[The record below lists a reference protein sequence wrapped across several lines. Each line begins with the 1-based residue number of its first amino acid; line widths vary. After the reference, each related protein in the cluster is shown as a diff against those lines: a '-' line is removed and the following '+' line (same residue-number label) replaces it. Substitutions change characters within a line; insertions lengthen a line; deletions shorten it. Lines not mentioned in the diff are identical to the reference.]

1 MTFED
6 NTRNAL
12 TALQYESGKPLDIDS
27 LKKVLDSY
35 NITDIDYN
43 DITIYK
49 SSGEN
54 IDSPIGNES
63 GFDSA
68 AIHHYNEEKDIND
81 VYYIFRG
88 TEVDLDAPEDV
99 VYDAFGVVAGVS
111 DEQIED
117 ALDFIE
123 EVETNI
129 NTNGIK
135 RYGDGH
141 SLGGH
146 LIVSVALIEKNFDD
160 VRGLND
166 APVNLKQ
173 LASLDSDFV
182 DYLESATDVLDISDI
197 PEEELVL
204 LARDFYAAE
213 ANAISHTRVKGEPL
227 YAQSIPY
234 TFYPGASIHYLG
246 DMETPE
252 FPDVLTPRT
261 PWPGL
266 TEVFS
271 RPPMFGT
278 FVSLGLGINAD
289 LDRVAYNANINHL
302 LQFITIIG
310 EEMTVAELSELIG
323 KAKDNPWAALSD
335 MPESVNE
342 RLKEE
347 VGLGHIVGGLWALK
361 NTAVYEKVLAVIN
374 AKEQFDLH
382 SIGTLI
388 ELYDQPGH
396 QPVTYRL
403 EPGTGT
409 HILVDED
416 SLVNALQAM
425 EGALEQKR
433 EALGLLYHYRNMEL
447 HERIFEQR
455 ERVEGMMSN
464 KEANWRA
471 FLQEAGHTYSKDAI
485 RKPTGVTFRK
495 EFDPVP
501 SSAVEQIDGI
511 IEMYELDM
519 RELEQLVLDYKENL
533 RGLFAADEALA
544 QSIK

>member
-1 MTFED
+1 MGFED

-54 IDSPIGNES
+54 IDSPIGND
-63 GFDSA
+63 GA

-99 VYDAFGVVAGVS
+99 VYDAFGVVAG
-111 DEQIED
+111 
-117 ALDFIE
+117 
-123 EVETNI
+123 
-129 NTNGIK
+129 

-271 RPPMFGT
+271 
-278 FVSLGLGINAD
+278 SGINAD

-464 KEANWRA
+464 KEANWR
-471 FLQEAGHTYSKDAI
+471 G
-485 RKPTGVTFRK
+485 
-495 EFDPVP
+495 
-501 SSAVEQIDGI
+501 
-511 IEMYELDM
+511 
-519 RELEQLVLDYKENL
+519 
-533 RGLFAADEALA
+533 
-544 QSIK
+544 

>member
-1 MTFED
+1 MGFED
-6 NTRNAL
+6 NTRNAI
-12 TALQYESGKPLDIDS
+12 TALQYENGETLDIDS

-35 NITDIDYN
+35 NITNIDYN

-63 GFDSA
+63 GFDGA
-68 AIHHYNEEKDIND
+68 AIYHYNEEKGIND

-88 TEVDLDAPEDV
+88 TELDLDAPEDV

-111 DEQIED
+111 DGQIED

-135 RYGDGH
+135 RYGEGH

-173 LASLDSDFV
+173 IASLDSDFV

-213 ANAISHTRVKGEPL
+213 ANTISHTRVKGEPL

-234 TFYPGASIHYLG
+234 TFYPGATIHYLG
-246 DMETPE
+246 NMDTPE

-266 TEVFS
+266 TESFS
-271 RPPMFGT
+271 RPHFFGT

-310 EEMTVAELSELIG
+310 EEMTVAELTKLIG

-335 MPESVNE
+335 MPESVKE

-374 AKEQFDLH
+374 AKDQFDLH
-382 SIGTLI
+382 SIQAVI
-388 ELYDQPGH
+388 ELYDQPG
-396 QPVTYRL
+396 QQRVTYRL

-409 HILVDED
+409 HILVDEN

-433 EALGLLYHYRNMEL
+433 EALGVLYHYRNMEL
-447 HERIFEQR
+447 HERMFEQR
-455 ERVEGMMSN
+455 ERVEAMMSN

-501 SSAVEQIDGI
+501 ASAIKQIDGI

>member
-1 MTFED
+1 MAFED

>member
-1 MTFED
+1 MGLED
-6 NTRNAL
+6 NTRNAI
-12 TALQYESGKPLDIDS
+12 TALQYESGEPLDIDS

-49 SSGEN
+49 SSGEH

-63 GFDSA
+63 GFDGA
-68 AIHHYNEEKDIND
+68 AIHHYNKEKGIND

-99 VYDAFGVVAGVS
+99 IYDAFGVVAGVS
-111 DEQIED
+111 DEQIGD
-117 ALDFIE
+117 ALDFID

-173 LASLDSDFV
+173 LVDLDRQFSS
-182 DYLESATDVLDISDI
+182 YIQRKTNTDNISSI
-197 PEEELVL
+197 PQEELVL

-213 ANAISHTRVKGEPL
+213 ANTISHTRVKGEPL

-252 FPDVLTPRT
+252 FPDVLTPRP

-388 ELYDQPGH
+388 ELYDQPGQ

-447 HERIFEQR
+447 HERMFEQR

-501 SSAVEQIDGI
+501 ASAVEQIDGI

>member
-1 MTFED
+1 MRLEN
-6 NTRNAL
+6 NTRNAI
-12 TALQYESGKPLDIDS
+12 TALQYENGKQLDIDS
-27 LKKVLDSY
+27 FKQVLDSY
-35 NITDIDYN
+35 NITTIDYN

-63 GFDSA
+63 GFDGA
-68 AIHHYNEEKDIND
+68 AIHHYNEEKGIND

-88 TEVDLDAPEDV
+88 TEVDLEAAEDV
-99 VYDAFGVVAGVS
+99 AYDMVGVVAGVS
-111 DEQIED
+111 TAQIRH
-117 ALDFIE
+117 AQRFYKT
-123 EVETNI
+123 VESDI
-129 NTNGIK
+129 AKKTNGDEIT

-166 APVNLKQ
+166 APVNLRQ

-182 DYLESATDVLDISDI
+182 DYLESATDILDISDI
-197 PEEELVL
+197 PEEGLVL
-204 LARDFYAAE
+204 LARNFYAAE
-213 ANAISHTRVKGEPL
+213 ANTISHTRVKGEPL

-234 TFYPGASIHYLG
+234 TFYPGATIHYLG

-271 RPPMFGT
+271 RPPTFGT

-323 KAKDNPWAALSD
+323 TAKDNPWAALSG
-335 MPESVNE
+335 MPESVKE

-382 SIGTLI
+382 SIQALI
-388 ELYDQPGH
+388 ELYDQPG
-396 QPVTYRL
+396 QQRVTYRL

-416 SLVNALQAM
+416 
-425 EGALEQKR
+425 
-433 EALGLLYHYRNMEL
+433 
-447 HERIFEQR
+447 
-455 ERVEGMMSN
+455 
-464 KEANWRA
+464 
-471 FLQEAGHTYSKDAI
+471 
-485 RKPTGVTFRK
+485 
-495 EFDPVP
+495 
-501 SSAVEQIDGI
+501 
-511 IEMYELDM
+511 
-519 RELEQLVLDYKENL
+519 
-533 RGLFAADEALA
+533 
-544 QSIK
+544 

>member
-1 MTFED
+1 
-6 NTRNAL
+6 
-12 TALQYESGKPLDIDS
+12 
-27 LKKVLDSY
+27 
-35 NITDIDYN
+35 
-43 DITIYK
+43 
-49 SSGEN
+49 
-54 IDSPIGNES
+54 
-63 GFDSA
+63 
-68 AIHHYNEEKDIND
+68 
-81 VYYIFRG
+81 
-88 TEVDLDAPEDV
+88 
-99 VYDAFGVVAGVS
+99 
-111 DEQIED
+111 
-117 ALDFIE
+117 
-123 EVETNI
+123 
-129 NTNGIK
+129 
-135 RYGDGH
+135 
-141 SLGGH
+141 
-146 LIVSVALIEKNFDD
+146 
-160 VRGLND
+160 
-166 APVNLKQ
+166 
-173 LASLDSDFV
+173 
-182 DYLESATDVLDISDI
+182 
-197 PEEELVL
+197 
-204 LARDFYAAE
+204 
-213 ANAISHTRVKGEPL
+213 
-227 YAQSIPY
+227 QSIPY
-234 TFYPGASIHYLG
+234 TFYPGAAIHYLG

-302 LQFITIIG
+302 LQFVTIIG

-335 MPESVNE
+335 MPESVKE

-388 ELYDQPGH
+388 ELYDQPG
-396 QPVTYRL
+396 QQRVTYRL
-403 EPGTGT
+403 EPGTDT

-447 HERIFEQR
+447 HERMFEQR

-464 KEANWRA
+464 KEANW
-471 FLQEAGHTYSKDAI
+471 
-485 RKPTGVTFRK
+485 
-495 EFDPVP
+495 
-501 SSAVEQIDGI
+501 
-511 IEMYELDM
+511 
-519 RELEQLVLDYKENL
+519 
-533 RGLFAADEALA
+533 
-544 QSIK
+544 

>member
-1 MTFED
+1 MAFED

-213 ANAISHTRVKGEPL
+213 ANTISHTRVKGEPL

-252 FPDVLTPRT
+252 FPDVLTPRP

-388 ELYDQPGH
+388 ELYDQPGQ

-447 HERIFEQR
+447 HERMFEQR

-495 EFDPVP
+495 EFDAVLA
-501 SSAVEQIDGI
+501 SAVEQIDGI